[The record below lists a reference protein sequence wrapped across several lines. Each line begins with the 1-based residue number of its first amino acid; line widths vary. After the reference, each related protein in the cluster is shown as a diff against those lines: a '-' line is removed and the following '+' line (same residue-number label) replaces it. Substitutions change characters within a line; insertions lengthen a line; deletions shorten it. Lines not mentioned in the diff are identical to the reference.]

1 MERTLRTSIPGP
13 GADLTAPGPGLP
25 PAVEVGTSVPAA
37 AQAPPSTALGV
48 VLTALRGGPR
58 GAASRRRR
66 RAHRERQTAEQTERM
81 LRSGVHHLR

>member
-48 VLTALRGGPR
+48 VLTALRGGPG
-58 GAASRRRR
+58 GAASRRR
-66 RAHRERQTAEQTERM
+66 RAHRERQTAEQTERL